1 MCRLWSVGGG
11 GGDSFFYFGAET
23 FRLRNEQGQSL
34 CLYFNEKAT
43 QFIKILDIVKKKTY
57 IVHLVTIIEKKS
69 PDAIM
74 GISIMYTAIRMQ
86 KIQRKE
92 VLNGEGFF

>member
-1 MCRLWSVGGG
+1 MGGG

-43 QFIKILDIVKKKTY
+43 QFIKILDIVKKKL
-57 IVHLVTIIEKKS
+57 ILFI
-69 PDAIM
+69 
-74 GISIMYTAIRMQ
+74 
-86 KIQRKE
+86 
-92 VLNGEGFF
+92 